1 MRKTRTRFEQVPVA
15 VVEKILEQ
23 QSSLAK
29 PDGNHKIVIVKS
41 KRAARPPSTLSKN
54 VEVLIPS

>member
-1 MRKTRTRFEQVPVA
+1 MRKTRRHFEQVPIA

-29 PDGNHKIVIVKS
+29 TNGNHKIVIVKS
-41 KRAARPPSTLSKN
+41 KRAARPPSTLSKK
-54 VEVLIPS
+54 VEVLTPS